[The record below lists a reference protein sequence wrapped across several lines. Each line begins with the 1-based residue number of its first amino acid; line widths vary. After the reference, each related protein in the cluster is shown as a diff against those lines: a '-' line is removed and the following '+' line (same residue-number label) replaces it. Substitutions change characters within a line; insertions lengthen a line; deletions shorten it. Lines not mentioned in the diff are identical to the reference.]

1 MKIIDPFEDIS
12 FTGAKTYFTSIDVP
26 LYDEA
31 KKKNK
36 VTEYKRNIE
45 REIKVLLL
53 TKNILVTGASA
64 MISEFG
70 YQLFNEHPILLKEN
84 MIIPAVGNHVI
95 GEDWQDDIS
104 NNNLVEYY
112 SGKIKDPKLGFLEN
126 MSGFFKDNIHNGVGW
141 DLKSNS
147 GNFKAKF
154 IYGLRNEGTVI
165 RSNLDRLKENDF
177 ENLANFFD
185 EKPENFTR
193 DAIVEAIKL
202 ANLNDTESKVIFHFQ
217 ELIYNMSGASVI
229 GCESSLPQENML
241 LDYSIADLEGRKIIL
256 SEKNVFCKIFF
267 ELYFESLL
275 QVSSTPIA
283 ALDYVS
289 FEDIFS
295 MRKEFHDSGFV
306 ETYNKVINQIV
317 SSINKHDNDD
327 FLNINE
333 LYTIREKIEESYT
346 NLFAY
351 ARKKALKEK
360 IFDNITQKNINIGLG
375 ISSFFDVG
383 TIAGRYNTTPNSL
396 FVDTT
401 SRLSDSRSMQN
412 ENLKHLNLKDSLIKS
427 DFLQRLSNSAKSE
440 VIDFAN
446 HIYALID
453 QRLNSNFDYP

>member
-1 MKIIDPFEDIS
+1 MRIINPFEDHS

-26 LYDEA
+26 LYAEA
-31 KKKNK
+31 KRKNQVAK
-36 VTEYKRNIE
+36 YKTDIE

-70 YQLFNEHPILLKEN
+70 YQLFKEHPILLREN

-95 GEDWQDDIS
+95 GVNWQDDIP
-104 NNNLVEYY
+104 NTNLVEYY
-112 SGKIKDPKLGFLEN
+112 TRKIENPKFDLIESAN
-126 MSGFFKDNIHNGVGW
+126 GFFKDNINNGVGW

-147 GNFKAKF
+147 GNFKRKF

-165 RSNLDRLKENDF
+165 RSNLGRLNDGDF
-177 ENLANFFD
+177 EKLASFFD
-185 EKPENFTR
+185 DKPENFNR
-193 DAIVEAIKL
+193 EAIEEAIKL
-202 ANLNDTESKVIFHFQ
+202 VNLNKAESEVVFHFQ

-229 GCESSLPQENML
+229 GCESSLPQEKML

-256 SEKNVFCKIFF
+256 SERNIFCKIFF

-289 FEDIFS
+289 FEDILS
-295 MRKEFHDSGFV
+295 MRREFHDSGFV

-317 SSINKHDNDD
+317 SSINKHDDDD

-333 LYTIREKIEESYT
+333 LYIIREKIEESYE

-351 ARKKALKEK
+351 ARKKALQEK
-360 IFDNITQKNINIGLG
+360 IFDNITQKNINLGLG

-383 TIAGRYNTTPNSL
+383 TIAGNYHSSPNSL
-396 FVDTT
+396 MVDTT
-401 SRLSDSRSMQN
+401 SRFSGSRSMQD
-412 ENLKHLNLKDSLIKS
+412 ENTKLFNLKDGLIKS
-427 DFLQRLSNSAKSE
+427 DFLQRLSHSAKSE

-446 HIYALID
+446 HIYALIGNK
-453 QRLNSNFDYP
+453 LNKNFNYD

>member
-1 MKIIDPFEDIS
+1 MKIIDPFEDLS

-31 KKKNK
+31 KRNNK
-36 VTEYKRNIE
+36 VAEYKKNIE

-70 YQLFNEHPILLKEN
+70 YQLFNDHPILLKEN

-95 GEDWQDDIS
+95 GENWKDDIN

-112 SGKIKDPKLGFLEN
+112 SGKIKDPKTDFLESMN
-126 MSGFFKDNIHNGVGW
+126 GFFKDNINNGVGW

-165 RSNLDRLKENDF
+165 QKNLDRLKQSDF
-177 ENLANFFD
+177 EKLADFFD
-185 EKPENFTR
+185 DKPENFNR
-193 DAIVEAIKL
+193 DAIVQAIKL
-202 ANLNDTESKVIFHFQ
+202 ANLNEEESKVIFHFQ
-217 ELIYNMSGASVI
+217 ELIYNMSGASVV

-289 FEDIFS
+289 FEDILS

-401 SRLSDSRSMQN
+401 SNYSVGRSMQD
-412 ENLKHLNLKDSLIKS
+412 ESIKLLHLKDGLIES
-427 DFLQRLSNSAKSE
+427 DFLKRLNDSAKNE
-440 VIDFAN
+440 VIAFAN
-446 HIYALID
+446 HMYALIRA
-453 QRLNSNFDYP
+453 RLNNNFNY

>member
-1 MKIIDPFEDIS
+1 MKIIDPFEDLS

-26 LYDEA
+26 LYEEA
-31 KKKNK
+31 KRNNK
-36 VTEYKRNIE
+36 VAEYKKNIE

-70 YQLFNEHPILLKEN
+70 YQLFNDHPILLKEN

-95 GEDWQDDIS
+95 GGNWKDDI
-104 NNNLVEYY
+104 NNRGLVEYY
-112 SGKIKDPKLGFLEN
+112 AGKIKDSNSGFLEN
-126 MSGFFKDNIHNGVGW
+126 VNGFFKDNIHNGVGW

-165 RSNLDRLKENDF
+165 RKNLDRLNESDF
-177 ENLANFFD
+177 DKLADFFD
-185 EKPENFTR
+185 DKPENFNR
-193 DAIVEAIKL
+193 EAIL
-202 ANLNDTESKVIFHFQ
+202 GAIRLVNLNDDESKVIFHFQ
-217 ELIYNMSGASVI
+217 ELIYNMSGASVV

-256 SEKNVFCKIFF
+256 SEKNIFCKIFF

-275 QVSSTPIA
+275 QVSSTPIE

-289 FEDIFS
+289 FEDILS

-317 SSINKHDNDD
+317 SSINKTDDD

-333 LYTIREKIEESYT
+333 LYTIREKIEKSYE

-351 ARKKALKEK
+351 AHKKALQEK
-360 IFDNITQKNINIGLG
+360 IFDNITQKNINLGLG
-375 ISSFFDVG
+375 LSSFFDVG
-383 TIAGRYNTTPNSL
+383 TLSGNYNTSSNSFL
-396 FVDTT
+396 VDTT
-401 SRLSDSRSMQN
+401 SQLSGSRNMQN
-412 ENLKHLNLKDSLIKS
+412 ETVKHLNLKDSLIKS
-427 DFLQRLSNSAKSE
+427 DFLQRLSHSAKSE

-446 HIYALID
+446 HIFTLIET
-453 QRLNSNFDYP
+453 RLNNNFGYY